1 MQVVEKFIINR
12 DNMQYMYVEALLG
25 NFGNKQ
31 FHVFHN
37 TKNYEIKSPEDF
49 SVTYGNNE
57 YLPLYA
63 AINNMDNDVVEV
75 YDRNALILLN
85 NLKLLKEKFKNSN
98 KWNPSL
104 WGYRETLLS
113 SIDSYNN
120 ILDKREKIEEY
131 DYEREYDR
139 LTENDIDDL
148 LERIRN
154 HDNVA

>member
-12 DNMQYMYVEALLG
+12 DNLKYMYVEVLLG

-37 TKNYEIKSPEDF
+37 IENKEIKSPEDF
-49 SVTYGNNE
+49 SITYGNNE
-57 YLPLYA
+57 YLPLGQ
-63 AINNMDNDVVEV
+63 AINNMDNDVVEIT
-75 YDRNALILLN
+75 DKKTLILIN
-85 NLKLLKEKFKNSN
+85 NLKLLKEKFKDTN

-113 SIDSYNN
+113 SIDDYNN
-120 ILDKREKIEEY
+120 ILDQREKSEEY

-139 LTENDIDDL
+139 LAENDIDDL

-154 HDNVA
+154 NDNVA